1 MAPSAEGAV
10 SRRLTEDKPSASAD
24 AASLRTVAAALS
36 AAVTTAKRQG
46 IAPTSQAEPTKK
58 KRTPPNASRSS
69 GERGL
74 GGEVLLSEKQ
84 PLPPASPGIL
94 PRLFGREREGGDFS
108 TEKSPPSQHSLIHH
122 SPVVWVCFVG
132 GFGGFGEGLLG
143 RHVGNAGCAAGNRG
157 LKRTNRLG
165 GRRTV
170 AAVYAG
176 RVQ

>member
-1 MAPSAEGAV
+1 MVLS
-10 SRRLTEDKPSASAD
+10 S
-24 AASLRTVAAALS
+24 SLRPMQRGAIPCLLVEVTAALS
-36 AAVTTAKRQG
+36 AAVTSTKPQETT
-46 IAPTSQAEPTKK
+46 PTSQAEPTKK

-108 TEKSPPSQHSLIHH
+108 EEKSPPSQHSLIHH

>member
-1 MAPSAEGAV
+1 MRSPIPHPSADR
-10 SRRLTEDKPSASAD
+10 SPS
-24 AASLRTVAAALS
+24 RTVAAALS
-36 AAVTTAKRQG
+36 AAVTTTKPQET
-46 IAPTSQAEPTKK
+46 APTSQAEPSKK

-74 GGEVLLSEKQ
+74 GGEVLLSEKR
-84 PLPPASPGIL
+84 PLPPASPY

-108 TEKSPPSQHSLIHH
+108 SEKSPPSQHSLIHH

-157 LKRTNRLG
+157 LKGTDRLG

-170 AAVYAG
+170 AAVYTG